1 MGMRH
6 AALIPA
12 IILGGIS
19 APTAAQGL
27 PLEQM
32 TPSDRAQVQDI
43 LARKDFDFTSRT
55 APKRVRIATMEELF
69 DHPRMSVAMWRQC
82 EFVPAFFAQEVS
94 GREWKLDDTQGL
106 RAGLRLVYA
115 KPGWRIYLV
124 DGVADKGRL
133 KTPFAV
139 SARMVASYRYWQ
151 DGKGFESEIHTW
163 TALDSALLGFM
174 ARPFYGYIKS
184 RQDQFIAYINGNIAA
199 FGEAAELAPGDFLDR
214 LKQDGDGETLRQY
227 ESLFGGRR

>member
-1 MGMRH
+1 MVMRFV
-6 AALIPA
+6 LIPMVA
-12 IILGGIS
+12 FGLLR
-19 APTAAQGL
+19 APLQAQAL
-27 PLEQM
+27 PLAQL
-32 TPSDRAQVQDI
+32 TPSDRAQVQEI
-43 LARKDFDFTSRT
+43 LTRANFDFNSRT
-55 APKRVRIATMEELF
+55 DPKRVRPGTMEKLF

-82 EFVPAFFAQEVS
+82 QFVPGFFAQEVS
-94 GREWKLDDTQGL
+94 SREWRLDDKEGL
-106 RAGLRLVYA
+106 RAGLRLIYS

-124 DGVADKGRL
+124 DGEADRGRL

-139 SARMVASYRYWQ
+139 SARMVASYRYWE

-199 FGEAAELAPGDFLDR
+199 FGEAAELAPGDFLER
-214 LKQDGDGETLRQY
+214 LKQDGDGEALRQY
-227 ESLFGGRR
+227 ESLFGVKR